1 MATAM
6 KQKSLREHKISIPA
20 FIADLEMLDLDF
32 LSRCNL
38 SRYFDVA
45 VDVIEAWVR
54 KENAEANGDAQNVCI
69 ATRMQY
75 GIRVMRG
82 GGGRAFVCACVR
94 AVTSHGLVRPAI
106 ISRLGECDDPSLSAL
121 SCLRWLV
128 SS

>member
-1 MATAM
+1 MMATAM

-20 FIADLEMLDLDF
+20 FIADLEMPDLDF

-75 GIRVMRG
+75 GIRVIRG
-82 GGGRAFVCACVR
+82 GGGVRLFARARVLSRVTVLSVR
-94 AVTSHGLVRPAI
+94 
-106 ISRLGECDDPSLSAL
+106 LS
-121 SCLRWLV
+121 
-128 SS
+128 

>member
-6 KQKSLREHKISIPA
+6 KQKSLREHEISIPA

-75 GIRVMRG
+75 GIRVIRG
-82 GGGRAFVCACVR
+82 GGSCVCLRVR
-94 AVTSHGLVRPAI
+94 ACCHESRSCPSGYHKPTRRVR
-106 ISRLGECDDPSLSAL
+106 
-121 SCLRWLV
+121 
-128 SS
+128 